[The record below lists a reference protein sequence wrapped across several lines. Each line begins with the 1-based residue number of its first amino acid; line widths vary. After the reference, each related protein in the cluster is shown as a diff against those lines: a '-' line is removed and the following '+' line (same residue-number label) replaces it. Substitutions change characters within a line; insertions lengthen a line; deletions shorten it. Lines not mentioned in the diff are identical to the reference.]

1 MERKISASLMCAD
14 LMNLQRSIDEL
25 DQCGVE
31 LLHCDVMDGH
41 FVRNWMMFPD
51 MINIISQNTDLP
63 LDIHLMVDSPI
74 EMLGRLRLRPVDIV
88 SISYESTV
96 HPQYVLQA
104 VQDRGALPALAINP
118 GTPLFAIEELLPDIG
133 MLLLMTVNPGFA
145 GQKLVPQSVDKIDRA
160 RQMLDSRGYANI
172 PIEVDGNCSFE
183 NVPSMIRAGASII
196 VAGTSSIYKE
206 GLTLYDGVRML
217 RQVML

>member
-25 DQCGVE
+25 DQCEVE

-51 MINIISQNTDLP
+51 MINVIGQNTDLP
-63 LDIHLMVDSPI
+63 LDIHLMVDSPV
-74 EMLGRLRLRPVDIV
+74 EMLDRLRLRPVDIV

-104 VQDRGALPALAINP
+104 VRDRGALPALAINP
-118 GTPLFAIEELLPDIG
+118 GTPLYAIEELLPDIG

-145 GQKLVPQSVDKIDRA
+145 GQKLVPQSIDKIDRA
-160 RQMLDSRGYANI
+160 RQMLDSRGYTDI

-183 NVPSMIRAGASII
+183 HVPNMIRAGASII

-206 GLTLYDGVRML
+206 GLALRDGVRML